1 MSFYIYVYHVL
12 LFLIISY
19 YYIIL
24 YYALF
29 YHILLCNSSLFFSSL
44 HSSFCVI
51 FACLF
56 LFLGPGMIMEI
67 SAFFW
72 GESRRRLMNH
82 NGGLTHMNL
91 KLAWD
96 SGRILLR

>member
-1 MSFYIYVYHVL
+1 MLDFSAGKHMVL
-12 LFLIISY
+12 FADAY
-19 YYIIL
+19 
-24 YYALF
+24 F
-29 YHILLCNSSLFFSSL
+29 CSLA
-44 HSSFCVI
+44 H
-51 FACLF
+51 
-56 LFLGPGMIMEI
+56 GMIMEI